1 MLLLGKM
8 AIFDQ
13 NRLFDN
19 RDLSEASTDIRSKMK
34 TV

>member
-13 NRLFDN
+13 NRFFDN